1 MRDGVLFLSGE
12 LGKGLL
18 FFRDK
23 ENGVVPEAVFP
34 LRRVGKCAPA
44 LSAGGDHVAVGHTQC
59 NDRDK
64 PACPVQLSPHVLQQK
79 AVTSHIVQSF
89 TAVAGGIDARRSVQ
103 RVHHKPRVVGNGRE
117 PGALHDGPGLQQ
129 GVFLKGGSRLLHL
142 HVRAHLGLQDHLHA
156 LGGQDVPHFH
166 QLMLVFTG

>member
-1 MRDGVLFLSGE
+1 M
-12 LGKGLL
+12 
-18 FFRDK
+18 
-23 ENGVVPEAVFP
+23 AVA
-34 LRRVGKCAPA
+34 LRRQHISIGEGADDSSVEIGAAVRGAP
-44 LSAGGDHVAVGHTQC
+44 Q
-59 NDRDK
+59 
-64 PACPVQLSPHVLQQK
+64 VLQQQ
-79 AVTSHIVQSF
+79 AVAGRVVVQP
-89 TAVAGGIDARRSVQ
+89 AVAGGIDAGRSVQ

-129 GVFLKGGSRLLHL
+129 GVFLKGGSRLLHF